1 MVSAVCPKCHILLV
15 EAKNAL
21 TVNLGAAVNTAVKKG
36 AKYVSNSWGG
46 PQFSGESHFSHFFNH
61 PGTVVSFASG
71 DFGFGPTFPANLQY
85 VTSIGGTPP
94 PKKTGWGG
102 GAATAM
108 GSGPRKA
115 PRPRPCLQHLTPS
128 RLLPS
133 TPSA

>member
-85 VTSIGGTPP
+85 VTSIGGATPRKNTPRAGRAP
-94 PKKTGWGG
+94 PGG
-102 GAATAM
+102 GA
-108 GSGPRKA
+108 GPPPA
-115 PRPRPCLQHLTPS
+115 APPPGCSHPSTTPRPP
-128 RLLPS
+128 
-133 TPSA
+133 